1 MGYQLGT
8 RVVLTPDQVSSIQN
22 AFKRY
27 QKALEIT
34 SSAIRFETPTGGLEL
49 DARFIRKDEQA
60 FYADAQSFDYQV
72 TGRIINANNTVL
84 AENEYVVVI
93 NGRQVKSLGRF
104 TWLSPNATL
113 RGTALQEAQGL
124 QSDGSYIVFDKE
136 GNSIAL
142 ITTTGEVVALGTP
155 TIFTKS
161 LANGE
166 AIGYRCTCADYLGQ
180 TTDLRP
186 LMIGEQNSNF
196 NSLGARGACK
206 HIYAVRIAKG
216 DLINIPSAPP
226 PNEGEARERKAR
238 LDGVKEFRNG
248 ASKSKIKWV

>member
-8 RVVLTPDQVSSIQN
+8 RVVLSPDQISSIQN

-34 SSAIRFETPTGGLEL
+34 SSAIRFVTPTGGAQL
-49 DARFIRKDEQA
+49 DARFIRNDESA

-72 TGRIINANNTVL
+72 TGRIINTGNTVL
-84 AENEYVVVI
+84 AENEYVVVV

-104 TWLSPNATL
+104 AWLSPNATL
-113 RGTALQEAQGL
+113 TGTALKEAQGL
-124 QSDGSYIVFDKE
+124 QSDGSYIVFNSD
-136 GNSIAL
+136 GNAIAL
-142 ITTTGEVVALGTP
+142 ITTGGEVVALGKP
-155 TIFTKS
+155 TIVTQS
-161 LANGE
+161 LSQGS
-166 AIGYRCTCADYLGQ
+166 AIGYRCTCPDYLGQ

-216 DLINIPSAPP
+216 DVVNIPSAPP
-226 PNEGEARERKAR
+226 PNEGEVKERKAR
-238 LDGVKEFRNG
+238 LDGVKEFKDKSSR
-248 ASKSKIKWV
+248 SKIKWV